1 MSTRKL
7 DWKDD
12 LIAAAFAFLAM
23 ALLLSTV
30 GDLGYARDEG
40 FYFAAA
46 DTYGRWFEILFSN
59 PKAAFD
65 PKTVDSFWR
74 TNSEHPGLIKSLF
87 ALSHVILQKK
97 LKLFPLDG
105 TSYRFPAIVLSG
117 LAVAFV
123 YRFGAQIRGRLAGV
137 CAALALFFMPRYFY
151 HAHLACFDV
160 PVVTM
165 FFLTVYAYWK
175 SMERDGWFWPIW
187 TGICFGLTLDTKHNA
202 WFLPILF
209 VAHAGAVVVRAMRTG
224 RETRPIAGRALTTLC
239 SMAFF
244 GPIVMYALW
253 PWIWHD
259 TMPRLRA
266 YANFHL
272 HHDYYNMEFLGQN
285 YWKPPMPRLYA
296 PVMTVATVPL
306 ITLVLCLVGFLYC
319 ARAEVRAL
327 RTRTHTRGDDAGVYV
342 LWLFAAGICY
352 GAWVFPTTPIFG
364 GTKHWMTAYPF
375 FALFAG
381 VGASYLATVLRMEL
395 RRMNVDH
402 LRRIAHNRLTGVGF
416 VGLLMLAP
424 ITETLG
430 SHPWGLSNY
439 TPLVGG
445 AKGGATLGLNRGFW
459 GFTTGSVADYLNR
472 EVPKNGTVY
481 IHDTAWQAW
490 EMFLRDGRIRK
501 DIRAVGAVHEAQ
513 FALYHHEQHML
524 GQEYQAWVAYGTTT
538 PAHVAGLDG
547 VPVIWVYRRK

>member
-12 LIAAAFAFLAM
+12 LLAAALAFAAM
-23 ALLLSTV
+23 VLLLSTV
-30 GDLGYARDEG
+30 SDLGYARDEG

-46 DTYGRWFEILFSN
+46 DTYGRWFELLFSN
-59 PKAAFD
+59 PKLAFD
-65 PKTVDSFWR
+65 RKAIDSIWHV
-74 TNSEHPGLIKSLF
+74 NSEHPGLIKSLF
-87 ALSHVILQKK
+87 ALSHLILQKK
-97 LKLFPLDG
+97 MHLFSMDG

-117 LAVAFV
+117 VAVAFV
-123 YRFGAQIRGRLAGV
+123 YRFGAQVRGRLAGF
-137 CAALALFFMPRYFY
+137 CSALALFFMPRYFY

-175 SMERDGWFWPIW
+175 SVQRGGWLWPIL

-209 VAHAGAVVVRAMRTG
+209 TAHAGAMVVRAMRTQ
-224 RETRPIAGRALTTLC
+224 RETKPLAERALTTLSC
-239 SMAFF
+239 MAFF
-244 GPIVMYALW
+244 GPLVMYALW

-272 HHDYYNMEFLGQN
+272 HHEYYNMEFFGQT

-296 PVMTVATVPL
+296 PVMTFATVPT
-306 ITLVLCLVGFLYC
+306 ITLVLCIVGFLYC
-319 ARAEVRAL
+319 ARAEIRAL
-327 RTRTHTRGDDAGVYV
+327 RTRTHTRGDDAGVFV
-342 LWLFAAGICY
+342 LWLFAAGISY

-381 VGASYLATVLRMEL
+381 VGAAYLVTVLRMEL
-395 RRMNVDH
+395 RRMKPALLH
-402 LRRIAHNRLTGVGF
+402 KIAHNRMTGTAF
-416 VGLLMLAP
+416 VALMMAAP
-424 ITETLG
+424 VAETLG

-459 GFTTGSVADYLNR
+459 GFTTGAVVDYLNR

-501 DIRAVGAVHEAQ
+501 DIRAVAAAHEAQ

-524 GQEYQAWVAYGTTT
+524 GQEYQAWVAYGTVA
-538 PAHVAGLDG
+538 PAHIAGLDG

>member
-123 YRFGAQIRGRLAGV
+123 SRFGAQIRGRLAGV

-224 RETRPIAGRALTTLC
+224 SPDERSRRCVRWRFSGR
-239 SMAFF
+239 S
-244 GPIVMYALW
+244 
-253 PWIWHD
+253 
-259 TMPRLRA
+259 
-266 YANFHL
+266 
-272 HHDYYNMEFLGQN
+272 
-285 YWKPPMPRLYA
+285 
-296 PVMTVATVPL
+296 
-306 ITLVLCLVGFLYC
+306 
-319 ARAEVRAL
+319 
-327 RTRTHTRGDDAGVYV
+327 
-342 LWLFAAGICY
+342 
-352 GAWVFPTTPIFG
+352 
-364 GTKHWMTAYPF
+364 
-375 FALFAG
+375 
-381 VGASYLATVLRMEL
+381 
-395 RRMNVDH
+395 
-402 LRRIAHNRLTGVGF
+402 
-416 VGLLMLAP
+416 
-424 ITETLG
+424 
-430 SHPWGLSNY
+430 
-439 TPLVGG
+439 
-445 AKGGATLGLNRGFW
+445 
-459 GFTTGSVADYLNR
+459 
-472 EVPKNGTVY
+472 
-481 IHDTAWQAW
+481 
-490 EMFLRDGRIRK
+490 
-501 DIRAVGAVHEAQ
+501 
-513 FALYHHEQHML
+513 
-524 GQEYQAWVAYGTTT
+524 
-538 PAHVAGLDG
+538 
-547 VPVIWVYRRK
+547 